1 MATVRT
7 LRPFFDLV
15 ARCDRRPGD
24 EFEATEARYEHIAGK
39 LPGYVELA
47 EADAEADAPDYSAMK
62 VAELRACAPRG
73 ASRHR
78 PRPPRHS
85 SSRSW
90 RARNVAAR

>member
-47 EADAEADAPDYSAMK
+47 EADAPDYSAMK
-62 VAELRACAPRG
+62 VAELRALCSERGLEAPSKATKAQLIEILEG
-73 ASRHR
+73 
-78 PRPPRHS
+78 
-85 SSRSW
+85 
-90 RARNVAAR
+90 